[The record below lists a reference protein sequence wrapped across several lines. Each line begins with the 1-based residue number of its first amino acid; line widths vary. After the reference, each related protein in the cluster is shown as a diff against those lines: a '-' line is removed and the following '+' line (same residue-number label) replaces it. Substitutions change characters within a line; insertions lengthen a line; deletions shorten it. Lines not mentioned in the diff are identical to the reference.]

1 MTKKRITGHVVWVHF
16 FEPIGGKCD
25 YYFGSLQAIYE
36 TFTPAQIGC
45 RLYRLYG
52 VSDSRPVTTQTCQVT
67 RQEIL
72 RVPHRAAKPKE

>member
-36 TFTPAQIGC
+36 AFTPAQIGC

-52 VSDSRPVTTQTCQVT
+52 VSDSRPVTTKTCQIT
-67 RQEIL
+67 KHQIL
-72 RVPHRAAKPKE
+72 RIPHRANKSK

>member
-1 MTKKRITGHVVWVHF
+1 MKKRITGHVVWVHF
-16 FEPIGGKCD
+16 FEPINGKTD

-52 VSDSRPVTTQTCQVT
+52 VSDSKPVITKNSQIT

-72 RVPHRAAKPKE
+72 RVPHRTSKLK